1 MYRRNL
7 ILVWREAV
15 LVTWKLLWESE
26 DLSVLSFITDSNTT
40 VLRLLVICFL
50 SGLWFL
56 LWNEAVFL
64 PLKNS
69 SGPSLFWWWFSSSFL
84 LAVLFMLNKGCGSYL
99 HWKKWLMCIYLQ
111 RSLNIWVL
119 GSEVNWCG
127 SWRLF
132 LGPPR
137 AGTSASCL
145 IDNPQFSPWW
155 AKGNV
160 P

>member
-1 MYRRNL
+1 MYGRNL

-56 LWNEAVFL
+56 LWNEASFCHWKTVVVLHYFDDGSQV
-64 PLKNS
+64 P
-69 SGPSLFWWWFSSSFL
+69 FL